1 MDLLKLF
8 YYTTVSIVEGD
19 VDLLF
24 PPPMVAVGA
33 MCKLDLELLNCVTL
47 FLRVD
52 LDFVDARR
60 LKPVLAPS
68 VKIERLQGLRFIVS
82 NLHASYEVW
91 KRRVSPL
98 VASEVD
104 LQSCTEGLPV

>member
-1 MDLLKLF
+1 
-8 YYTTVSIVEGD
+8 
-19 VDLLF
+19 
-24 PPPMVAVGA
+24 MVTVGA
-33 MCKLDLELLNCVTL
+33 MCKLDLELLNCITI

-52 LDFVDARR
+52 LDLVDARR

-68 VKIERLQGLRFIVS
+68 VEIERLQGLRFIVS
-82 NLHASYEVW
+82 NLHASYKVW
-91 KRRVSPL
+91 KSRVSPF